1 MAIPPYNKSVKSRL
15 TALLSLLLLA
25 SAVFGLPVTRGAS
38 LRFCAEI
45 VCEQRERRTELVAA
59 VRVAHDTPLPE
70 AAVIEAPIAILLDHS
85 LFQRPP
91 PAA

>member
-1 MAIPPYNKSVKSRL
+1 MKARL

-25 SAVFGLPVTRGAS
+25 SAVIGLPVTRGAS
-38 LRFCAEI
+38 LRVCAEI
-45 VCEQRERRTELVAA
+45 VWQQRERRIEPVAA
-59 VRVAHDTPLPE
+59 VRVAHNTPRPE
-70 AAVIEAPIAILLDHS
+70 AAAIDAPAALLLDYS